1 MRRTVS
7 TMICLILISNI
18 CNCQEKAGSIGL
30 NLTSLIF
37 HTAELGISYGFCR
50 QWSISAETAINLN
63 GIWKDKEYL
72 EKEHADEFND
82 RHELIS
88 PEDRHRESI
97 YISFWPDAVYSGTYL
112 SAGAR
117 FGETSGYDCVAGVGY
132 VARIWKGLLF
142 GIDLRAGVQEII
154 RAGKFPPHGL
164 SITIRYVF

>member
-1 MRRTVS
+1 
-7 TMICLILISNI
+7 MICLILISNI

-82 RHELIS
+82 RYELIS

-97 YISFWPDAVYSGTYL
+97 YIYL
-112 SAGAR
+112 SGRTQCIQAHIYPQEQDSERQADMTVWPGSDTWPAY
-117 FGETSGYDCVAGVGY
+117 GKAYYSALTSGLEY
-132 VARIWKGLLF
+132 RK
-142 GIDLRAGVQEII
+142 
-154 RAGKFPPHGL
+154 
-164 SITIRYVF
+164 S